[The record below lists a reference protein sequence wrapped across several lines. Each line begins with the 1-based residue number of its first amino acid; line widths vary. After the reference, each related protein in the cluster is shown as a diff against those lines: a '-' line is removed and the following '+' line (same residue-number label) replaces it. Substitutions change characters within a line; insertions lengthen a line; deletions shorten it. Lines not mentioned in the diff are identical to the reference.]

1 MFLIRH
7 AQASF
12 LEGNYDKLSNCWRTA
27 KELSNVFRGRD
38 WEVAGRGDSSPGR
51 AILGRLLRTSRS
63 WTFPSCLKQESRGA
77 SCDLQLRRTDWSGH
91 AARFESFATRHPP
104 RGLDVS
110 KLFLQRVPVLR
121 RSFYAE
127 HI

>member
-12 LEGNYDKLSNCWRTA
+12 LEGNYDKLSTIGEIQAHRLGEFWASRQMVLDRVYSGPRVRQLNTA
-27 KELSNVFRGRD
+27 SIG
-38 WEVAGRGDSSPGR
+38 
-51 AILGRLLRTSRS
+51 RS
-63 WTFPSCLKQESRGA
+63 WTFPSCLKQESRGT